1 MPLDFSRP
9 VIGVGVVVLKD
20 DQVLLIRR
28 KNPPEAGHWSL
39 PGGKQDAGE
48 TIRETA
54 AREVMEE
61 TGITITPPILL
72 DVVDSIHHAPGGQI
86 DYHYTLI
93 DFQAEWQ
100 GGNPV
105 PGDDALDAQW
115 VALDEIGKLGLW
127 KETLRVIRLAH
138 ARSQGR

>member
-9 VIGVGVVVLKD
+9 VIGVGVVVFKQ

-48 TIRETA
+48 PVRDTA

-61 TGITITPPILL
+61 TGISITEPLLL
-72 DVVDSIHHAPGGQI
+72 DVVDSIHKGPGGEI
-86 DYHYTLI
+86 AYHYTLI
-93 DFQAEWQ
+93 DFQARWQ
-100 GGNPV
+100 AGEPI
-105 PGDDALDAQW
+105 PGDDASDARW
-115 VALDEIGKLGLW
+115 VPVSEIGKMGLW
-127 KETLRVIRLAH
+127 KETLRVIRLAYDQS
-138 ARSQGR
+138 RE